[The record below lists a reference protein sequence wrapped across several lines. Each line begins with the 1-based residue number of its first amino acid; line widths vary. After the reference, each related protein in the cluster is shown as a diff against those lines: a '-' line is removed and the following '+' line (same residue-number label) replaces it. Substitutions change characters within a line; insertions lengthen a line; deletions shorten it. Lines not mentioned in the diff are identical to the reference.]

1 MHIKWDGRPSLS
13 MVLVIAL
20 GGNAIL
26 RRGEKGTAQEQIAHV
41 RDAARVI
48 AAIAGAGDPLLIT
61 HGNGPQVGDI
71 LIKNEFAREILP
83 PMPLDICGAESQ
95 GMIGYMLQ
103 QALENAFS
111 ETGTRRRVISLVTQT
126 LVDAQD
132 PAFHNPKKPVGPY
145 VTEEEAERLTREQG
159 WTVVRVAGGERG
171 WRRVVPSP
179 DPLEVVEAPSIRT
192 LVGEGFVTVAA
203 GGGGIP
209 VIRTPGLQGV
219 EAVVDKDL
227 AAERLATAVEASRLL
242 ILTDVPFIYRS
253 FGTPRQ
259 EPIREISAGDARRLL
274 DAGEFGEGSMAPK
287 VEACARF
294 VEHGGV
300 EAVVAD
306 LASATAAVA
315 GRAGTRITPA

>member
-1 MHIKWDGRPSLS
+1 MGCVPLS

-41 RDAARVI
+41 RDAAHVI
-48 AAIAGAGDPLLIT
+48 AAIAGDGDPLLIT

-71 LIKNEFAREILP
+71 LMKNEFARDILP

-103 QALENAFS
+103 QSLENAFL
-111 ETGTRRRVISLVTQT
+111 ETGSRRRVISLVTQT
-126 LVDAQD
+126 LVDAND
-132 PAFHNPKKPVGPY
+132 PAFSDPTKPVGPY
-145 VTEEEAERLTREQG
+145 FSEEEADRLGQDRG
-159 WTVVRVAGGERG
+159 WTVRRVSGGERG

-179 DPLEVVEAPSIRT
+179 DPREVVEAPSIHT
-192 LVGEGFVTVAA
+192 LVREGFVTVAA

-209 VIRTPGLQGV
+209 VIRTRDHTLQGV

-227 AAERLATAVEASRLL
+227 ATERLATAVAADRLL
-242 ILTDVPFIYRS
+242 ILTNVPFISRS
-253 FGTPRQ
+253 FGTPR
-259 EPIREISAGDARRLL
+259 EEHIREISAGAVRRLL
-274 DAGEFGEGSMAPK
+274 AAGEFGEGSMAPK

-294 VEHGGV
+294 VEHGGS

-306 LASATAAVA
+306 LASATEAAA